1 MAALV
6 HTEFITAIRHLQ
18 TFKPLPQCVKADRLQ
33 M

>member
-6 HTEFITAIRHLQ
+6 HTEFITVIRHLQ
-18 TFKPLPQCVKADRLQ
+18 IFKPLPQCVKAGRLQ